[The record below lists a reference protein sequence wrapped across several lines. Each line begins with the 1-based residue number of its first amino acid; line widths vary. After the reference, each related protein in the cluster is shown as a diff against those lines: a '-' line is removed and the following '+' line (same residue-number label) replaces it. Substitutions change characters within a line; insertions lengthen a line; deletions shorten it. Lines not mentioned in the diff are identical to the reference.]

1 MRGDV
6 YELPAPKASRGHEQ
20 QDRRY
25 GVVVQSDLLP
35 LSTWLIAPTSTSSR
49 EASFRPAVTIK
60 GKPTLVLAEQT
71 TAIDPQRLGKQIGHL
86 TRSEMGSVNAALLA
100 VLDLT
105 PSID

>member
-20 QDRRY
+20 HGKRY

-49 EASFRPAVTIK
+49 EASFRPAVRIK
-60 GKPTLVLAEQT
+60 GQPTLVLAEQT
-71 TAIDPQRLGKQIGHL
+71 AAIDPQRLGKLVGHL
-86 TRSEMGSVNAALLA
+86 THSEMHTVNASLLA

-105 PSID
+105 APPA

>member
-6 YELPAPKASRGHEQ
+6 YELPPPKASRGHGQ
-20 QDRRY
+20 HGKRY

-49 EASFRPAVTIK
+49 EASFRSAVNIK
-60 GKPTLVLAEQT
+60 GQPTLVLAEQT
-71 TAIDPQRLGKQIGHL
+71 TAIDPQRLGKQVGHL
-86 TRSEMGSVNAALLA
+86 TRSEMNSVNAALLA

-105 PSID
+105 QSLD